1 MLMDHVSLFSSPYDD
16 CPGEGAPLHPPPEP
30 CGAAQAAGSP
40 RWLLL
45 SKSVCKLNLKASKAT
60 PCVEGRLLQ
69 RASLTE
75 DEPFP
80 NLQVG
85 QELGA

>member
-1 MLMDHVSLFSSPYDD
+1 MCRCSARPTTTVQEKALRPT
-16 CPGEGAPLHPPPEP
+16 PPAPR
-30 CGAAQAAGSP
+30 GAAQAAGSP

-60 PCVEGRLLQ
+60 ACVEGRLLQ
-69 RASLTE
+69 QASLTE